1 VVLAAAPVMI
11 VVVSRGNPRP
21 REYWELPVGF
31 RGWIVVEYGKPA
43 CPPLARDGDAI
54 VYYVPQS
61 GRLCTSDALPSGFAQ
76 DTFEFVLSNGWRVQL
91 GDAMARKRLV
101 DAASRLL
108 LFVGSADEEE
118 AALKN
123 LPPEFR

>member
-1 VVLAAAPVMI
+1 VALAAAAVI
-11 VVVSRGNPRP
+11 IIAVSRGNARP

-43 CPPLARDGDAI
+43 CSPLAHDGDAI

-61 GRLCTSDALPSGFAQ
+61 GRLCFSDALPAGFAQ
-76 DTFEFVLSNGWRVQL
+76 DRFEFVLSNGWRVQL
-91 GDAMARKRLV
+91 GDAMARKRRV
-101 DAASRLL
+101 DAAGRLL

-123 LPPEFR
+123 LPSEFR